1 MHICAECP
9 PGNLELT
16 MSREHSEEA
25 AKASNKTSSGNFFED
40 FRVGDTIRH
49 ATPRTVTVGDVALYI
64 GLFGSRF
71 AVQSSDAFAQAIA
84 YPRAPVD
91 DLLAFHLL
99 LRKTGPAA
107 SPAALARLGPA
118 ACPDLPAQAAAA
130 TIPAAA
136 AS

>member
-71 AVQSSDAFAQAIA
+71 AVQSSDAFAQAIG

-91 DLLAFHLL
+91 DLLVFHLVFG
-99 LRKTGPAA
+99 KTVPDSSSTLSPTSATRPAG
-107 SPAALARLGPA
+107 SSRRS
-118 ACPDLPAQAAAA
+118 
-130 TIPAAA
+130 IPATR
-136 AS
+136 STRCRR